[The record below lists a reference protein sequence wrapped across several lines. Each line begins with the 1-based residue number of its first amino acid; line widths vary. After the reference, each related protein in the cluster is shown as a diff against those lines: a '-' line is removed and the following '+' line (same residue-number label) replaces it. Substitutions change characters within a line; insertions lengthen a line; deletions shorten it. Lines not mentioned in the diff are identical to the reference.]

1 MTIQEAYNSWSA
13 IYDTNQNKTRD
24 LEAVALRH
32 ILKDKTFENSLE
44 MGCGTGKNT
53 EFLLQKTKDLI
64 AVDFSEDMLAKAKQ
78 KITDKHVQFV
88 RADIQNDW
96 QFEQEIFDLITCSLV
111 LEHIADLNGIFKRA
125 HRVLA
130 ENGLFYIG
138 ELHPFKQYLGTKAKF
153 ETSEGVYELTC
164 FTHHI
169 SEFYET
175 AAQNGFDCIHINEWF
190 DDNEKLGVPRILTMV
205 FRKR

>member
-164 FTHHI
+164 FIHHI